1 MSQRNFLFVPTS
13 FRRLA
18 LISKKLTCRTAYKE
32 VEKGLYISSCQGDFI
47 LKILDIFS
55 LKLGDSPPPSFYD
68 FCQIIEVY
76 LVLEIVIQDDVSSK
90 PRSFSSYVSP
100 AGVTFHFDTHKLI
113 LKLQENGF
121 STQQAESVTSCLVE
135 IINTSISGL
144 ASNTLSTLDKE
155 RLEMKWKSTYD
166 EVRNEM
172 FLLEKSK
179 FAQVKEENEKLKEKV
194 KALEQFMQD
203 EMQKMKGSIRL
214 DMSLEKS
221 RRSEENSSQNLMLDD
236 LLHPQIAKLGTQMET
251 QKLDLIKYLVGSMVS
266 CTTLM
271 LAIWRIFKS

>member
-1 MSQRNFLFVPTS
+1 MSQRNFQFVPTS

-18 LISKKLTCRTAYKE
+18 LISKKLTCRIAFKE
-32 VEKGLYISSCQGDFI
+32 VEKGLYISSC
-47 LKILDIFS
+47 
-55 LKLGDSPPPSFYD
+55 
-68 FCQIIEVY
+68 
-76 LVLEIVIQDDVSSK
+76 QDDVSSK

-194 KALEQFMQD
+194 KSLEQFMQD

-221 RRSEENSSQNLMLDD
+221 RRSEELAIRDQRIKDNGNKIETE
-236 LLHPQIAKLGTQMET
+236 IAKLGTQMET

>member
-1 MSQRNFLFVPTS
+1 MSQRNFQFVPTS

-18 LISKKLTCRTAYKE
+18 LISKKLTCRIAFKE
-32 VEKGLYISSCQGDFI
+32 VEKGLYISSC
-47 LKILDIFS
+47 
-55 LKLGDSPPPSFYD
+55 
-68 FCQIIEVY
+68 
-76 LVLEIVIQDDVSSK
+76 QDDVSSK

-179 FAQVKEENEKLKEKV
+179 FAQVKEENE
-194 KALEQFMQD
+194 D

-221 RRSEENSSQNLMLDD
+221 RRSEEQFATSASRTMAIRLRQRSLNLVLKWK
-236 LLHPQIAKLGTQMET
+236 PRNW
-251 QKLDLIKYLVGSMVS
+251 
-266 CTTLM
+266 TL
-271 LAIWRIFKS
+271 

>member
-32 VEKGLYISSCQGDFI
+32 VEKGLYISSC
-47 LKILDIFS
+47 
-55 LKLGDSPPPSFYD
+55 
-68 FCQIIEVY
+68 
-76 LVLEIVIQDDVSSK
+76 QDDVSSK

-179 FAQVKEENEKLKEKV
+179 FAQVKEENE
-194 KALEQFMQD
+194 D

-221 RRSEENSSQNLMLDD
+221 RRSEEQFATSASRTMAIRLRQRSLNLVLKWK
-236 LLHPQIAKLGTQMET
+236 PRNW
-251 QKLDLIKYLVGSMVS
+251 
-266 CTTLM
+266 TL
-271 LAIWRIFKS
+271 